1 MRKVI
6 LFLLLTYP
14 FFAFSQFNDSTF
26 EYIQIEPAPGSK
38 TEVYIKA
45 RTFVASYFTSAKNV
59 IQMDDKE
66 AGTIIAKGFFE
77 IEGAKGGFGNHLG
90 YDKIWVTI
98 TIDAK
103 DNKYRCRITDF
114 THEGGNYKGAENGG
128 PLSNEKPLCGTFWMP
143 KSRWEKF
150 KKRAKESAEKLL
162 KDMDI
167 AMKKTSSNNDF

>member
-1 MRKVI
+1 MTK
-6 LFLLLTYP
+6 LFFCFLLSSPIL
-14 FFAFSQFNDSTF
+14 AFSQFNDSTF
-26 EYIQIEPAPGSK
+26 EYNQIDSVPGSK

-45 RTFVASYFTSAKNV
+45 RTFIASYFTSAKNV

-90 YDKIWVTI
+90 FDKIWVTI
-98 TIDAK
+98 TINAK
-103 DNKYRCRITDF
+103 DNKYRCKITDF

-128 PLSNEKPLCGTFWMP
+128 PLSNDKPLCGSFWMP
-143 KSRWEKF
+143 KARWKKF
-150 KKRAKESAEKLL
+150 KERAKESAEKLL

-167 AMKKTSSNNDF
+167 AMKKTSANTDF